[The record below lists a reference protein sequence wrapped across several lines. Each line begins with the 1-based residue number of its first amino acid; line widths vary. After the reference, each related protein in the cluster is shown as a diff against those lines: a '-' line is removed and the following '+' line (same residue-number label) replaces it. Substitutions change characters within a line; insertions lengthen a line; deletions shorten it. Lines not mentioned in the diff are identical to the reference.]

1 MRPGVTGHKGRKGK
15 QEQFPAA
22 NGLESSTGVGGPEHF
37 LHCSAGHSV
46 TCLARFRSQ
55 TSNRRVFFLS
65 SSTLC
70 CARILFGKLFS
81 LVVLPQASEKDVSQF
96 QPPPVPGDGGK
107 KKTCEHLGAGE
118 RRVWCVPT
126 AVGRHRIPPNSCC
139 SHGTSLKTQDRAVLL
154 VIYHVLKVFF
164 PAENTSE
171 IAL

>member
-96 QPPPVPGDGGK
+96 QPPPVPGDSGK
-107 KKTCEHLGAGE
+107 KKPVSIWGLEKDESGVCPLQWGGTGFPLI
-118 RRVWCVPT
+118 P
-126 AVGRHRIPPNSCC
+126 AVHMEPP
-139 SHGTSLKTQDRAVLL
+139 
-154 VIYHVLKVFF
+154 
-164 PAENTSE
+164 
-171 IAL
+171 